1 MANSGMYL
9 QKTKIAEISA
19 GKIDLEL
26 QVRVINLWTTP
37 DRNNPA
43 EDGAIHMIFLDQD
56 CGKIHAT
63 VRKDLIPLFKDEIR
77 EGCTYVFERFM
88 VAKNDVAFRSTL
100 HKHKLNFMRRTKV
113 FRISGTE
120 IPQNHFDFM
129 PFDEILSKTNED
141 QLLDVIGHV
150 VEKNDIKETEKNGK
164 ISKIIDATLEDLEGN
179 RIHCTLWDDYAL
191 LMQRFLDTHD
201 PSLPVVIIIQL
212 CKLKKYLGVMGI
224 SNAFYGT
231 KLMLNADIPE
241 VTDYIQRMND
251 ANVELTQVLSQ
262 VSGPAVLSVADDL
275 MQTRRMTIEDLIES
289 TEKCYGTVLAW
300 ACEIDNESGWFY
312 QACTK
317 CASRI
322 TFMGGQLYCV
332 KCNMPRTAIPRFKVN
347 LQVMDDT
354 GSITFI
360 MFDRVVTQ
368 FIGRTSQDLLDTMN
382 RGSNSDA
389 YPHELDVFVNKRM
402 LFKVE
407 VTDANLF
414 RNWRGYTVKKLS
426 YDEEVINRFTTLYGI
441 NLGDDGNHALLD
453 DVYLGDLDGD
463 ESTCNKVVALPDGAT
478 TPTSK
483 VSKANTSN
491 IDGVESPSTKES
503 ESPTKSIGK
512 KSVGRKLP
520 IVDDCDTPIAKDVSP
535 SPMSATKSAG
545 KASVGQKGLEPCVA
559 KEPTTVAGEPTAPNT
574 NCITPPSHIVT
585 RSVGKKLSSVEVVGA
600 SIAKE
605 PYHAS
610 GELPPVDPAQVSSA
624 KYVGK
629 RSIDVDGW
637 EIVAPKEPRMSCV
650 KSEGHK

>member
-77 EGCTYVFERFM
+77 EGCAYVFERFM

-113 FRISGTE
+113 FRIGGTE

-164 ISKIIDATLEDLEGN
+164 IS
-179 RIHCTLWDDYAL
+179 
-191 LMQRFLDTHD
+191 
-201 PSLPVVIIIQL
+201 
-212 CKLKKYLGVMGI
+212 
-224 SNAFYGT
+224 
-231 KLMLNADIPE
+231 
-241 VTDYIQRMND
+241 
-251 ANVELTQVLSQ
+251 
-262 VSGPAVLSVADDL
+262 
-275 MQTRRMTIEDLIES
+275 
-289 TEKCYGTVLAW
+289 
-300 ACEIDNESGWFY
+300 WFY

-332 KCNMPRTAIPRFKVN
+332 KCNMPRTAVPRFKVN

-360 MFDRVVTQ
+360 VFDRVVTQ
-368 FIGRTSQDLLDTMN
+368 FIGRTAQDLLDAMN

-453 DVYLGDLDGD
+453 DAYLGDLDGD

-483 VSKANTSN
+483 VSKENTSN

-512 KSVGRKLP
+512 RSVGRKLA

-535 SPMSATKSAG
+535 SPMSATKSVG
-545 KASVGQKGLEPCVA
+545 KASVGQKGFEPCVA
-559 KEPTTVAGEPTAPNT
+559 KEPTTVAGEPAAPNT
-574 NCITPPSHIVT
+574 SHIVT

-600 SIAKE
+600 SSAKE
-605 PYHAS
+605 PSHSS
-610 GELPPVDPAQVSSA
+610 GELPPLDPAQVSSA

-650 KSEGHK
+650 KSEGRK